1 MDITVALGILAGL
14 VATVVTAVINHPTW
28 SSERKRAVSLAVSTF
43 WAIIAALGSGVI
55 VGVPSEVTDWVVR
68 IVVMIAGVVISAQ
81 GIYLQFKDILNTIEV
96 KTSPSDAP
104 SGELPAQ

>member
-14 VATVVTAVINHPTW
+14 VATVVTAVVNNPTW
-28 SSERKRAVSLAVSTF
+28 SPQRKRVVSLVVSTF

-68 IVVMIAGVVISAQ
+68 IIVMIAGVVVSAQ
-81 GIYLQFKDILNTIEV
+81 GIYSQFKDILKTIEV

-104 SGELPAQ
+104 SGEFPAQ

>member
-14 VATVVTAVINHPTW
+14 VATVVTAVVNNPTW
-28 SSERKRAVSLAVSTF
+28 SPQRKRVVSLVVSTF

-68 IVVMIAGVVISAQ
+68 IIVMIAGVVVSAQ
-81 GIYLQFKDILNTIEV
+81 GIYSQFKDILKTIEV

-104 SGELPAQ
+104 SGELPTQ